1 MVTKR
6 FLLPPPPQEAK
17 EQSAKGHPR
26 KDATVNADTE
36 QKRIGSP
43 GNGITSQ
50 SLPNVDFGSCPQP
63 NSHCNSPPLVFAME
77 CKETTCLV
85 WLSVEAAKSWID
97 AHVEC
102 YQGVNIKYIVAEFTK
117 CPQRLQFLICGDD
130 RGGLGAVLGAS
141 YPPSSGAFT
150 DNAKGTLSG
159 ILQFLSDNHAPLLIN
174 VYPYFV
180 YAADPTNIRLD
191 HVQFAALGPVVRD
204 GDLSYWNLL
213 DAMVDAYYTA
223 MERED
228 FPTVGMKIS
237 QSRWPSAG
245 NRNFTTPQLALTYNQ
260 NFMKNIK
267 AGTGTPKRP
276 DRHLV
281 TYS

>member
-1 MVTKR
+1 MASLRRVFPTLILAAVLSQILTATARLCLAEVIQLHKNHSIGTMWLYDPNPEVLR
-6 FLLPPPPQEAK
+6 ALVNSGISMSLGAK
-17 EQSAKGHPR
+17 NEDLHNLAS
-26 KDATVNADTE
+26 
-36 QKRIGSP
+36 
-43 GNGITSQ
+43 
-50 SLPNVDFGSCPQP
+50 
-63 NSHCNSPPLVFAME
+63 
-77 CKETTCLV
+77 
-85 WLSVEAAKSWID
+85 SVEAAKSWID

-102 YQGVNIKYIVAEFTK
+102 YQGINIKYIVAGNEVI
-117 CPQRLQFLICGDD
+117 PGELAQRVLLAMQNLQSALSGSI
-130 RGGLGAVLGAS
+130 LGAS

-150 DNAKGTLSG
+150 DNAKGALSG

-174 VYPYFV
+174 VYPYF
-180 YAADPTNIRLD
+180 
-191 HVQFAALGPVVRD
+191 FAALGPVVHD

-245 NRNFTTPQLALTYNQ
+245 KRNFTTPQVALTYNQ
-260 NFMKNIK
+260 NFMKKIK
-267 AGTGTPKRP
+267 AGTWTPKRP